1 MRDIEYEATTPVGV
15 HIVPDGDFSLVLHD
29 GGHRVQM
36 WCNDGVVDEWPVTR
50 LRESTGLDDKNGK
63 RIFEGDMIELFNNK
77 NGALTV
83 EYKNAYVGG
92 WVLTSILSLDWVSLG
107 ERRPSEVQVIGNIY
121 DNPELTEG

>member
-63 RIFEGDMIELFNNK
+63 RIFEGDILAAGEYVPPREVIFEDAAFRVRDNDNHA
-77 NGALTV
+77 NVALVPAT
-83 EYKNAYVGG
+83 A
-92 WVLTSILSLDWVSLG
+92 SRLSV
-107 ERRPSEVQVIGNIY
+107 VGNIY
-121 DNPELTEG
+121 DNSELIEG